1 MFNFKM
7 IFISMTV
14 FLQPGF
20 HFSGEMSNGGVE
32 VTVGLF
38 EPAGLNQLIK
48 PCKTSLNG
56 LWLKKPVVR
65 P

>member
-1 MFNFKM
+1 MSDFKM
-7 IFISMTV
+7 MFISMTV

-20 HFSGEMSNGGVE
+20 HFSGEMSNNGGE
-32 VTVGLF
+32 VTIGLF
-38 EPAGLNQLIK
+38 EPAGLNQSIK
-48 PCKTSLNG
+48 PCKTSMNG